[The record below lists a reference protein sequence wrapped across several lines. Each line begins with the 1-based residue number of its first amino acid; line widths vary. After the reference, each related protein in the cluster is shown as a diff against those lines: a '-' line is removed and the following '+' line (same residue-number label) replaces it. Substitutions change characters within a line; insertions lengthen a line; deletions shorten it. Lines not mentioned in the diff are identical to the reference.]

1 MAKEYVFRVKPQ
13 GYRNNYRVIRIGGG
27 RTLHDLHLAILDAY
41 DFYADHLYMF
51 SPDRKPYDR
60 NGYYSPDDD
69 GMNSADQAVLEKLDL
84 KKGDRWLYLF
94 DFGDE
99 WKFDVTVKDI
109 EEGRS
114 NRKAQILE
122 GKGGLVQYPDWE
134 EEDWEEDWLSFEDE
148 DGSGGEDFDE
158 EDFRLAMEDRIEVDV
173 LDESEGMETL
183 LAGHEPEELCV
194 IMEILE
200 SGTERKAGKQKKEGG
215 SAKQAAAAIVKVL
228 KQRPELLEKLLCAEG
243 ICLLEKMS
251 RDRRISLRECIVAR
265 DDLGMMNILG
275 LVLLEEKEGGILYM
289 TQEAVEFASRLMEG
303 ENGKQLEKKAE
314 RERLFL
320 SILQFYQVMEADRL
334 YEMFLALYPED
345 CSRQEFEEMFLP
357 MKFGYKLMELQP
369 EDGGVE
375 YLSCLE
381 DPDDVQRIL
390 SQREVFR
397 VPDYCPKTREE
408 LEECRRE
415 DIMPPSM
422 PELLDYL
429 IVEKQMEVP
438 DCYRL
443 ENLLKAGAALGFSFE
458 KIENGVKEV
467 LGENNMRLTKRVRE
481 MMTRVMAEY
490 PSASLKGY
498 SMQQY
503 RERTQK

>member
-1 MAKEYVFRVKPQ
+1 
-13 GYRNNYRVIRIGGG
+13 
-27 RTLHDLHLAILDAY
+27 
-41 DFYADHLYMF
+41 
-51 SPDRKPYDR
+51 
-60 NGYYSPDDD
+60 
-69 GMNSADQAVLEKLDL
+69 
-84 KKGDRWLYLF
+84 
-94 DFGDE
+94 
-99 WKFDVTVKDI
+99 
-109 EEGRS
+109 
-114 NRKAQILE
+114 
-122 GKGGLVQYPDWE
+122 
-134 EEDWEEDWLSFEDE
+134 
-148 DGSGGEDFDE
+148 
-158 EDFRLAMEDRIEVDV
+158 
-173 LDESEGMETL
+173 
-183 LAGHEPEELCV
+183 
-194 IMEILE
+194 
-200 SGTERKAGKQKKEGG
+200 
-215 SAKQAAAAIVKVL
+215 
-228 KQRPELLEKLLCAEG
+228 
-243 ICLLEKMS
+243 
-251 RDRRISLRECIVAR
+251 
-265 DDLGMMNILG
+265 
-275 LVLLEEKEGGILYM
+275 
-289 TQEAVEFASRLMEG
+289 MEG
-303 ENGKQLEKKAE
+303 ENGKRLEKKAE

-345 CSRQEFEEMFLP
+345 CSRQEFGEMFLP
-357 MKFGYKLMELQP
+357 MKFGYKLMEMQP

-490 PSASLKGY
+490 TSASLKGY

>member
-1 MAKEYVFRVKPQ
+1 
-13 GYRNNYRVIRIGGG
+13 
-27 RTLHDLHLAILDAY
+27 
-41 DFYADHLYMF
+41 
-51 SPDRKPYDR
+51 
-60 NGYYSPDDD
+60 
-69 GMNSADQAVLEKLDL
+69 
-84 KKGDRWLYLF
+84 
-94 DFGDE
+94 
-99 WKFDVTVKDI
+99 
-109 EEGRS
+109 
-114 NRKAQILE
+114 
-122 GKGGLVQYPDWE
+122 
-134 EEDWEEDWLSFEDE
+134 
-148 DGSGGEDFDE
+148 
-158 EDFRLAMEDRIEVDV
+158 
-173 LDESEGMETL
+173 
-183 LAGHEPEELCV
+183 
-194 IMEILE
+194 
-200 SGTERKAGKQKKEGG
+200 
-215 SAKQAAAAIVKVL
+215 
-228 KQRPELLEKLLCAEG
+228 
-243 ICLLEKMS
+243 
-251 RDRRISLRECIVAR
+251 
-265 DDLGMMNILG
+265 
-275 LVLLEEKEGGILYM
+275 
-289 TQEAVEFASRLMEG
+289 
-303 ENGKQLEKKAE
+303 
-314 RERLFL
+314 
-320 SILQFYQVMEADRL
+320 
-334 YEMFLALYPED
+334 
-345 CSRQEFEEMFLP
+345 MFLP
-357 MKFGYKLMELQP
+357 MKFGYKLMELQT